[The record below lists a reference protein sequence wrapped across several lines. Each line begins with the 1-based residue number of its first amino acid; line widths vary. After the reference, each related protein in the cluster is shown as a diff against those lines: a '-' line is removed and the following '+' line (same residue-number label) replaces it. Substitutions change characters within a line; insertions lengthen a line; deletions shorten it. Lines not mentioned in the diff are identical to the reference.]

1 MCGFLYTQNKKT
13 RKNTGSVG
21 LCGVNLLRENY
32 CCIVI
37 KLIKEGYYYII
48 IKSINYI
55 IYNICYK
62 IPSNTPTTARLKGF

>member
-48 IKSINYI
+48 IE
-55 IYNICYK
+55 
-62 IPSNTPTTARLKGF
+62 LKNS